1 MLTSSKSYPFLTLPW
16 GRLSAGLLGGLVL
29 ALAVGVTCSV
39 YWPSEAFDRMFM
51 GALLFPG
58 VWVTAMT
65 TAFTANSGKQA
76 WTWVGFPSL
85 LFVLSAACGLWLN
98 LGA

>member
-1 MLTSSKSYPFLTLPW
+1 MSTLSKPLITGALPW

-65 TAFTANSGKQA
+65 TAFTARGGKQA
-76 WTWVGFPSL
+76 WTWVGVPSL
-85 LFVLSAACGLWLN
+85 LFVLCAAFGLWRN

>member
-1 MLTSSKSYPFLTLPW
+1 MSTLSKPLTLFTLNW
-16 GRLSAGLLGGLVL
+16 GRLSAGLVGGLVL

-65 TAFTANSGKQA
+65 AAFTANGGKQA
-76 WTWVGFPSL
+76 WTWVGIPSL
-85 LFVLSAACGLWLN
+85 LFVSSAGVGLWLN